1 MPLKFYLINNNQMFK
16 KITLT
21 MLMLSI
27 LPLSIWAQFSITGV
41 VRNNANN
48 ESLPA
53 AHITVNQTFRRVL
66 SDKDGKFKIDNLK
79 AGTYTLHFSFM
90 GFEDKEVEIKLE
102 KNENIFV
109 NLSPTS
115 ILEDEV
121 VITATRATKKSG
133 TTFQNLDKQDIQKA
147 DIGQDIPYILSM
159 TPSLVST
166 SDAGAGVGY
175 TGMRIRGTDIS
186 RINVTVNG
194 IPMNDPE
201 SQGVWWVNMP
211 DLASSLN
218 SIQIQRGVGTST
230 NGTASFG
237 ASINMQT
244 QKLSMEPFAEIST
257 SYGSFNTQRY
267 RLSTSTGLIDNKWSV
282 DARLS
287 KMYSDGYIDR
297 ASSDLK
303 SFYVSGAYY
312 GKRSILR
319 FNIFSGKEKTY
330 QAWYGVPKDSL
341 ETNPTYNPYTYNN
354 ETDNYQQDNYQ
365 MIYSK
370 EINSHWNINAALHY
384 TKGRGYYESFKKNE
398 KLSKYGLGP
407 YYIGGDTITRSDLIR
422 QKWLDNDFYG
432 ATASANYDNKKNLRV
447 NIGAAFNQYSGD
459 HFGKIVWAE
468 YALMGKDYEY
478 YRNNGLKNNFN
489 FFTKVSYDIT
499 EAFSIYGDIQYQMID
514 YWMSGIHDD
523 FKNLDGYHH
532 FEFVNPKFGLSYA
545 LNDHNNIY
553 ASAAVAQK
561 EPTRNDFRDADVGKT
576 PKAEFLIDYEAGYE
590 YTATKFKV
598 QANFYFMDY
607 TDQLIMT
614 GKINNVGTPIMT
626 NVDKSYRAGIELM
639 AAAHITKWLNWSAN
653 ATFSQNKIKNFT
665 EYVDNWDTWGQEV
678 TELGTTD
685 IAFSPNVII
694 GNQFEFTPIK
704 NFNIAINSKYVGE
717 QYIDNTSSRERML
730 DAYFTTDLRF
740 NYNIKNKYIKNIAL
754 NFSINNIF
762 NSHYVSNAWVYQYKS
777 GDGSYDGSYGDPYS
791 NPSEKPGYYNMAGYF
806 PQAGINFMAGLTL
819 RF

>member
-1 MPLKFYLINNNQMFK
+1 
-16 KITLT
+16 

-27 LPLSIWAQFSITGV
+27 LPFSIWAQFSITGS
-41 VRNNANN
+41 VRNQANN
-48 ESLPA
+48 EPLA
-53 AHITVNQTFRRVL
+53 GAHISINQSFRQVVT
-66 SDKDGKFKIDNLK
+66 DKNGKFRIDNLK
-79 AGTYTLHFSFM
+79 AGTYKLHSSYM
-90 GFEDKEVEIKLE
+90 GFDDKEVEVKLE
-102 KNENIFV
+102 KKEDLLIR
-109 NLSPTS
+109 LTPTL

-133 TTFQNLDKQDIQKA
+133 TTYLNLDKEEIQKM
-147 DIGQDIPYILSM
+147 DIGQDIPYILNM

-186 RINVTVNG
+186 RINVTLNG

-267 RLSTSTGLIDNKWSV
+267 RLSTSTGLIDKKWSI
-282 DARLS
+282 DTRLS
-287 KMYSDGYIDR
+287 KVYSDGYIDR

-303 SFYVSGAYY
+303 SFYISGAYY

-330 QAWYGVPKDSL
+330 QAWNGVPKDSL
-341 ETNPTYNPYTYNN
+341 AKNPTYNPYTYDNQ
-354 ETDNYQQDNYQ
+354 TDNYQQDNYQ
-365 MIYSK
+365 MMYSK
-370 EINSHWNINAALHY
+370 ELNSHWNLNLALHY
-384 TKGRGYYESFKKNE
+384 TKGRGYYESFKDNE
-398 KLSKYGLGP
+398 KLSKYGLDP

-432 ATASANYDNKKNLRV
+432 ATASVNYDNKKNLII
-447 NIGAAFNQYSGD
+447 NIGSSFNQYNGD
-459 HFGKIVWAE
+459 HFGKIIWAK
-468 YALMGKDYEY
+468 YALMGKNYEY
-478 YRNNGLKNNFN
+478 YKNNGLKNNFN
-489 FFTKVSYDIT
+489 FFAKATYDIT
-499 EAFSIYGDIQYQMID
+499 ADLSIYGDIQYQMID
-514 YWMSGIHDD
+514 YWMSGIHDN
-523 FKNLDGYHH
+523 FKNLSGYHH
-532 FEFVNPKFGLSYA
+532 FEFVNPKAGTTYT
-545 LNDHNNIY
+545 LNDHNSVY
-553 ASAAVAQK
+553 FSAAIAQK
-561 EPTRNDFRDADVGKT
+561 EPTRNDFRDANSGML
-576 PKAEFLIDYEAGYE
+576 PKAEFLIDYEASYE
-590 YTATKFKV
+590 YSHTRFRF
-598 QANFYFMDY
+598 QANLYYMDY

-614 GKINNVGTPIMT
+614 GKINNVGTAIMT

-639 AAAHITKWLNWSAN
+639 AAAHIANWLNWTAN
-653 ATFSQNKIKNFT
+653 ATFSQNKIYNFV

-678 TELGTTD
+678 NELGTTD
-685 IAFSPNVII
+685 IAFSPNII
-694 GNQFEFTPIK
+694 MSNQFEFIPLK
-704 NFNIAINSKYVGE
+704 HFRIALNSKYVGK
-717 QYIDNTSSRERML
+717 QYIDNTSSKERML

-740 NYNIKNKYIKNIAL
+740 NYTIKNKYIKNIAL
-754 NFSINNIF
+754 NFSINNVF
-762 NSHYVSNAWVYQYKS
+762 NTQYVSNAWVYQYKS
-777 GDGSYDGSYGDPYS
+777 GDGSYDGSFGDPYS
-791 NPSEKPGYYNMAGYF
+791 TASEKAGYYNMAGYF
-806 PQAGINFMAGLTL
+806 PQAGINFMAGLSL